1 MFIREQCVSR
11 YVTKPANFSAEEQDQ
26 LFRLLRQ
33 LDGDSSATQRDL
45 AAAVGVSLG
54 RLNTLLRSATDASLV
69 ERITKDSADKRQRVA
84 YALTL
89 KGASEK
95 NRLTDIFLARK
106 FAEYDALHAEL
117 TGTASGFS
125 PLKGRT
131 KLMQNNLA
139 PIPELYVSYDSA
151 QKLKVEAA
159 DLTSHDLTPRQI
171 CDLELL
177 MNGGFN
183 PLKGFLSEA
192 DYDSVVDNMRLTTGE
207 LWPMPITLDVSK
219 DFADS
224 IELGQDIALRDQEG
238 VILGTMTVTD
248 KWVPNKAK
256 EAEKVFGADDLA
268 HPAVNY
274 LHHTAGEV
282 YLGGPVT
289 GIQQPVHYDFRAR
302 RDTPNELRAYFR
314 KMGWRKIV
322 AFQTRNPLHRAH
334 QELTFRA
341 AREAEANL
349 LIHPVVGLTKPGD
362 IDHFTRVR
370 CYEAVLDQYPAS
382 TTTMSL
388 LNLAMRMAGPREAVW
403 HGLIRK
409 NHGCTHFIVG
419 RDHAGPGKNSAGEDF
434 YGPYDAQDLF
444 REHQE
449 EIGITMVDFKH
460 MVYVQERAQYE
471 PADEIADKDDVTIL
485 NISGTELRRRL
496 AEGLE
501 IPEWFSFPTVVQE
514 LRKSKPP
521 RAKQG
526 FTVFFTGFSGS
537 GKSTIANALMVKLME
552 MGGRPV
558 TLLDGDIVR
567 KNLSS
572 ELGFSKEHRDL
583 NIRRI
588 GYVASEITKNGGIAI
603 CAPIAPYASTRR
615 AVREDIE
622 AFGAFVE
629 VHVATTIEECERR
642 DRKGLYKLARE
653 GKIKEF
659 TGISDPYDVPEN
671 PELSVETE
679 NVEVDNCAHQV
690 LLKLESMGLI
700 KA

>member
-1 MFIREQCVSR
+1 MRGEVER
-11 YVTKPANFSAEEQDQ
+11 ATNRTKIKFKTTAKEEQM
-26 LFRLLRQ
+26 
-33 LDGDSSATQRDL
+33 L
-45 AAAVGVSLG
+45 A
-54 RLNTLLRSATDASLV
+54 
-69 ERITKDSADKRQRVA
+69 
-84 YALTL
+84 
-89 KGASEK
+89 
-95 NRLTDIFLARK
+95 
-106 FAEYDALHAEL
+106 
-117 TGTASGFS
+117 
-125 PLKGRT
+125 
-131 KLMQNNLA
+131 NLS
-139 PIPELYVSYDSA
+139 PIPELYTSHDNA
-151 QKLKVEAA
+151 RKLKAEAT
-159 DLTSHDLTPRQI
+159 DLISWDLTPRQI

-183 PLKGFLSEA
+183 PLNGFLSED
-192 DYDSVVDNMRLTTGE
+192 DYDSVVETMRLKNGA
-207 LWPMPITLDVSK
+207 LWPMPITLDVLEA
-219 DFADS
+219 FAEKLE
-224 IELGQDIALRDQEG
+224 IGKDIALRDQEG
-238 VILGTMTVTD
+238 VILATMTVTD
-248 KWVPNKAK
+248 SWTPNKSK
-256 EAEKVFGADDLA
+256 EAEYVFGADDLS
-268 HPAVNY
+268 HPSVHY
-274 LHHTAGEV
+274 LHNTAYSV
-282 YLGGPVT
+282 YLGGPIV
-289 GIQQPVHYDFRAR
+289 GIQQPIHYDFRAR

-314 KMGWRKIV
+314 KLGWRKVV

-341 AREAEANL
+341 AKEAQANL
-349 LIHPVVGLTKPGD
+349 MIHPVVGMTKPGD

-370 CYEAVLDQYPAS
+370 CYEAVLDKYPAA

-419 RDHAGPGKNSAGEDF
+419 RDHAGPGKNSSGEDF

-444 REHQE
+444 RSHE
-449 EIGITMVDFKH
+449 EEMGIEMVDFKH

-471 PADEIADKDDVTIL
+471 PADEIEEDLTVL

-496 AEGLE
+496 SEGLE
-501 IPEWFSFPTVVQE
+501 IPEWFSFPEVISE
-514 LRKSKPP
+514 LRKTRPP
-521 RAKQG
+521 RSQQG

-537 GKSTIANALMVKLME
+537 GKSTIANALMFKLME

-558 TLLDGDIVR
+558 TMLDGDIVR

-603 CAPIAPYASTRR
+603 CAPIAPYGATRR
-615 AVREDIE
+615 AVREEIE
-622 AFGAFVE
+622 QVGAFAE
-629 VHVATTIEECERR
+629 VHVATSIEECERR

-671 PELSVETE
+671 PEIRVETE
-679 NVEVDNCAHQV
+679 NVDVDHCAHQI

-700 KA
+700 AAD

>member
-1 MFIREQCVSR
+1 
-11 YVTKPANFSAEEQDQ
+11 
-26 LFRLLRQ
+26 
-33 LDGDSSATQRDL
+33 
-45 AAAVGVSLG
+45 
-54 RLNTLLRSATDASLV
+54 
-69 ERITKDSADKRQRVA
+69 
-84 YALTL
+84 
-89 KGASEK
+89 
-95 NRLTDIFLARK
+95 
-106 FAEYDALHAEL
+106 
-117 TGTASGFS
+117 
-125 PLKGRT
+125 
-131 KLMQNNLA
+131 MQPQPHA
-139 PIPELYVSYDSA
+139 PIPELYVSHDSA
-151 QKLKVEAA
+151 AKLRVEAG
-159 DLTSHDLTPRQI
+159 DLPSWDLTPRQI

-183 PLKGFLSEA
+183 PLKGFLTEE
-192 DYDSVVDNMRLTTGE
+192 DYDGVVENMRLADGS
-207 LWPMPITLDVSK
+207 LWPMPITLDISEK
-219 DFADS
+219 FAGT
-224 IELGQDIALRDQEG
+224 IEEGQDIALRDAEG
-238 VILGTMTVTD
+238 VILAILSVTD
-248 KWVPNKAK
+248 KWTPNKAR
-256 EAEKVFGADDLA
+256 EAEKVFGADDSA

-274 LHHTAGEV
+274 LHNHAGPV
-282 YLGGPVT
+282 YLGGPIT
-289 GIQQPVHYDFRAR
+289 GIQQPVHYDYRGR

-314 KMGWRKIV
+314 KMGWRRIV

-341 AREAEANL
+341 AKEAQANL

-370 CYEAVLDQYPAS
+370 CYEAVLDKYPQA
-382 TTTMSL
+382 TTNLSL

-444 REHQE
+444 QQHQE
-449 EIGITMVDFKH
+449 EIGIEMVDFKH
-460 MVYVQERAQYE
+460 MVWVEDRAEYMPVYE
-471 PADEIADKDDVTIL
+471 VPEGASVL

-496 AEGLE
+496 QEGLE
-501 IPEWFSFPTVVQE
+501 IPEWFSFPEVVEE
-514 LRKSKPP
+514 LRRTKPA
-521 RAKQG
+521 RSRQG
-526 FTVFFTGFSGS
+526 FTVFLTGLSGS
-537 GKSTIANALMVKLME
+537 GKSTIANALMVKLMQ

-558 TLLDGDIVR
+558 TLLDGDVVR

-603 CAPIAPYASTRR
+603 CAPIAPYTATRR

-629 VHVATTIEECERR
+629 VHVATSLEECERR

-659 TGISDPYDVPEN
+659 TGISDPYEAPEHAELVVDTEGLDV
-671 PELSVETE
+671 
-679 NVEVDNCAHQV
+679 DYCAQQI
-690 LLKLESMGLI
+690 LLKLEAMGLI
-700 KA
+700 AA

>member
-1 MFIREQCVSR
+1 M
-11 YVTKPANFSAEEQDQ
+11 
-26 LFRLLRQ
+26 
-33 LDGDSSATQRDL
+33 
-45 AAAVGVSLG
+45 G
-54 RLNTLLRSATDASLV
+54 RLKVPLV
-69 ERITKDSADKRQRVA
+69 EIIATAK
-84 YALTL
+84 
-89 KGASEK
+89 EEPM
-95 NRLTDIFLARK
+95 LA
-106 FAEYDALHAEL
+106 
-117 TGTASGFS
+117 
-125 PLKGRT
+125 
-131 KLMQNNLA
+131 NLS
-139 PIPELYVSYDSA
+139 PIPELYVSHESA

-159 DLTSHDLTPRQI
+159 DLISWDLTPRQI

-192 DYDSVVDNMRLTTGE
+192 DYNSVVETMRLEDGS
-207 LWPMPITLDVSK
+207 LWPMPITLDVGEA
-219 DFADS
+219 FAEKLN
-224 IELGQDIALRDQEG
+224 IGQDIALRDQEG
-238 VILGTMTVTD
+238 VILATMTVTD
-248 KWVPNKAK
+248 RWMPDKAK
-256 EAEKVFGADDLA
+256 EAKLVFGADDLA

-274 LHHTAGEV
+274 LHNTAGAV
-282 YLGGPVT
+282 YLGGPVV
-289 GIQQPVHYDFRAR
+289 GIQQPIHYDFRAR
-302 RDTPNELRAYFR
+302 RDTPNELRSYFR
-314 KMGWRKIV
+314 KLGWRKVV

-341 AREAEANL
+341 AKEAQANL
-349 LIHPVVGLTKPGD
+349 MIHPVVGMTKPGD

-370 CYEAVLDQYPAS
+370 CYEAVLDKYPAA

-419 RDHAGPGKNSAGEDF
+419 RDHAGPGKNSAGEEF

-444 REHQE
+444 RTYQE
-449 EIGITMVDFKH
+449 EMGIEMMDFKH

-471 PADEIADKDDVTIL
+471 PADEIEEGVTVL

-496 AEGLE
+496 SEGLE
-501 IPEWFSFPTVVQE
+501 IPEWFSFPEVVAE
-514 LRKSKPP
+514 LRKTRPP
-521 RAKQG
+521 RSKQG

-615 AVREDIE
+615 AVREDVE
-622 AFGAFVE
+622 QFGAFAE
-629 VHVATTIEECERR
+629 VHVATSIEECERR

-659 TGISDPYDVPEN
+659 TGISDPYDVPES
-671 PELSVETE
+671 PELRVETE
-679 NVEVDNCAHQV
+679 NVDVDHCAHQV

-700 KA
+700 AAQ

>member
-1 MFIREQCVSR
+1 MQ
-11 YVTKPANFSAEEQDQ
+11 TPAPYRSDQDEDK
-26 LFRLLRQ
+26 LFLLLRQ
-33 LDGDSSATQRDL
+33 LDYAPEASQRTT
-45 AAAVGVSLG
+45 AAALNVSLG
-54 RLNTLLRSATDASLV
+54 RLNAQLRAAADAGLIK
-69 ERITKDSADKRQRVA
+69 ITESINTDKRKRFA
-84 YALTL
+84 YVMTP
-89 KGASEK
+89 KGGSEK
-95 NRLTDIFLARK
+95 NRLTEAFLKRK
-106 FAEYDALHAEL
+106 FAEYEALHAEL
-117 TGTASGFS
+117 TGTTTRLS
-125 PLKGRT
+125 PFTHRT
-131 KLMQNNLA
+131 KLMQNNLS
-139 PIPELYVSYDSA
+139 PIPELYVSFESS
-151 QKLKVEAA
+151 QKMKVEAGN
-159 DLTSHDLTPRQI
+159 LTSHDLTPRQI

-192 DYDSVVDNMRLTTGE
+192 DYNGVVENMRTADGA
-207 LWPMPITLDVSK
+207 LWPIPITLDVKSA
-219 DFADS
+219 FAET
-224 IELGQDIALRDQEG
+224 IEIGQDIALRDQEG
-238 VILGTMTVTD
+238 VILATMTVID
-248 KWVPNKAK
+248 KWVPNKAR
-256 EAEKVFGADDLA
+256 EAEMVFGADDSA

-274 LHHTAGEV
+274 LHNQAGDV

-289 GIQQPVHYDFRAR
+289 GIQQPVHYDFRGR

-314 KMGWRKIV
+314 KMGWRKVV

-341 AREAEANL
+341 AKEAQANL

-362 IDHFTRVR
+362 VDHFTRVR

-382 TTTMSL
+382 TTAMSL

-419 RDHAGPGKNSAGEDF
+419 RDHAGPGNNSQGEDF

-449 EIGITMVDFKH
+449 EMGIEMVDFKH
-460 MVYVQERAQYE
+460 MVWVAERAQYE
-471 PADEIADKDDVTIL
+471 AMDEIKDKDDVTIL

-501 IPEWFSFPTVVQE
+501 IPEWFSFPQVVAE
-514 LRKSKPP
+514 LRRTKPA
-521 RAKQG
+521 RSKQG
-526 FTVFFTGFSGS
+526 FTVFLTGFSGS

-583 NIRRI
+583 NIHRI

-603 CAPIAPYASTRR
+603 CAPIAPYATTRR

-622 AFGAFVE
+622 AFGAFIE
-629 VHVATTIEECERR
+629 VHVATSIEECERR

-659 TGISDPYDVPEN
+659 TGISDPYDVPAN
-671 PELSVETE
+671 PEMVMETE
-679 NVEVDNCAHQV
+679 NVEVDNCAHQII
-690 LLKLESMGLI
+690 LKLESMGLI

>member
-1 MFIREQCVSR
+1 M
-11 YVTKPANFSAEEQDQ
+11 
-26 LFRLLRQ
+26 
-33 LDGDSSATQRDL
+33 
-45 AAAVGVSLG
+45 G
-54 RLNTLLRSATDASLV
+54 RLKVPLV
-69 ERITKDSADKRQRVA
+69 EIIATAK
-84 YALTL
+84 
-89 KGASEK
+89 EEPM
-95 NRLTDIFLARK
+95 LA
-106 FAEYDALHAEL
+106 
-117 TGTASGFS
+117 
-125 PLKGRT
+125 
-131 KLMQNNLA
+131 NLS
-139 PIPELYVSYDSA
+139 PIPELYVSHESA

-159 DLTSHDLTPRQI
+159 DLISWDLTPRQI

-192 DYDSVVDNMRLTTGE
+192 DYNSVVETMRLEDGS
-207 LWPMPITLDVSK
+207 LWPMPITLDVGEA
-219 DFADS
+219 FAEKLN
-224 IELGQDIALRDQEG
+224 IGQDIALRDQEG
-238 VILGTMTVTD
+238 VILATMTVTD
-248 KWVPNKAK
+248 RWMPDKAK
-256 EAEKVFGADDLA
+256 EAKLVFGADDLA

-274 LHHTAGEV
+274 LHNTAGAV
-282 YLGGPVT
+282 YLGGPVV
-289 GIQQPVHYDFRAR
+289 GIQQPIHYDFRAR
-302 RDTPNELRAYFR
+302 RDTPNELRSYFR
-314 KMGWRKIV
+314 KLGWRKVV

-341 AREAEANL
+341 AKEAQANL
-349 LIHPVVGLTKPGD
+349 MIHPVVGMTKPGD

-370 CYEAVLDQYPAS
+370 CYEAVLDKYPAA

-419 RDHAGPGKNSAGEDF
+419 RDHAGPGKNSAGEEF
-434 YGPYDAQDLF
+434 YGPYDAQDPF
-444 REHQE
+444 RTYQE
-449 EIGITMVDFKH
+449 EMGIEMMDFKH

-471 PADEIADKDDVTIL
+471 PADEIEEGVTVL

-496 AEGLE
+496 SEGLE
-501 IPEWFSFPTVVQE
+501 IPEWFSFPEVVAE
-514 LRKSKPP
+514 LRKTRPP
-521 RAKQG
+521 RSKQG

-615 AVREDIE
+615 AVREDVE
-622 AFGAFVE
+622 QFGAFAE
-629 VHVATTIEECERR
+629 VHVATSIEECERR

-671 PELSVETE
+671 PELRVETE
-679 NVEVDNCAHQV
+679 NVDVDHCAHQV

-700 KA
+700 AAQ